1 MRKQMSYLH
10 QAETNVVAHRMSSAE
25 EAKWRDWD
33 VDPELL
39 YNPTP
44 VTNNESF
51 ESSELLEQSA
61 HRPLSVQ
68 AAARVMKTAEVQVQ
82 NPATA
87 AVNLSFNVGRL

>member
-1 MRKQMSYLH
+1 MSYLH
-10 QAETNVVAHRMSSAE
+10 QAETNIAARRMSSAE

-39 YNPTP
+39 YDHVPGPGT
-44 VTNNESF
+44 EST
-51 ESSELLEQSA
+51 ESTGPMEQSA

-68 AAARVMKTAEVQVQ
+68 AAARVMQAAEVQAP
-82 NPATA
+82 NPATT